1 MKTAGARIE
10 PEFVLKPGH
19 GGWQEYAAVSATM
32 STRIGY
38 TPASLLPVR
47 NPAMRVR
54 SEHVQA
60 AWWIA
65 VGAALLWAL
74 WLLRGTLTPF
84 LAAAVLAF
92 ILNPGVDRLARR
104 RVPRALAAALMLA
117 VLFVGLLAVILVVAP
132 LIQRE
137 TVELAAHLPPCL
149 ARLDAALA
157 PQLEVVFGKEVH
169 LDLESLAALVT
180 SQLKGMDG
188 IAGRVLAVGR
198 SSGAAVAS
206 LLGNL
211 VLIPMVLFYL
221 LLDWHGIIARIDGFV
236 PRRFHA
242 AVRGIATEIDG
253 VLGEFLRGQLA
264 VMGLLAIYYTAGL
277 WLLGVDF
284 ALPIGLVTGGLAFVP
299 YLGFGTGLGLALLG
313 ALLQPDAWWNLVA
326 VAVVF
331 GCGQLL
337 ESFFL
342 TPRIVGQ
349 RIGLHPLAVIF
360 ALLAFGQV
368 FGFFGILLALP
379 ASAVLLVGLRHLKD
393 AYLQSDF
400 YTG

>member
-1 MKTAGARIE
+1 
-10 PEFVLKPGH
+10 
-19 GGWQEYAAVSATM
+19 
-32 STRIGY
+32 
-38 TPASLLPVR
+38 
-47 NPAMRVR
+47 MRVR
-54 SEHVQA
+54 SEQLQA
-60 AWWIA
+60 AWWLA
-65 VGAALLWAL
+65 VGAALLWVL

-92 ILNPGVDRLARR
+92 ILNPGVDWLARR
-104 RVPRALAAALMLA
+104 RVPRVGAVAVMLA
-117 VLFVGLLAVILVVAP
+117 LLFVGLMAVFLVVAP
-132 LIQRE
+132 LIHRE
-137 TVELAAHLPPCL
+137 TLELAAHLPPFL
-149 ARLDAALA
+149 ARLDAAVA
-157 PQLEVVFGKEVH
+157 PQLQALFGREVH
-169 LDLESLAALVT
+169 LDLESLAGLVVA
-180 SQLKGMDG
+180 QVKGIDG
-188 IAGRVLAVGR
+188 IASGVLAMGR
-198 SSGAAVAS
+198 SGGAALAA

-221 LLDWHGIIARIDGFV
+221 LLDWHGMVARVDRLV
-236 PRRFHA
+236 PRRFHTL
-242 AVRGIATEIDG
+242 VGGIAAEIDG

-264 VMGLLAIYYTAGL
+264 VMGLLALYYTGAL
-277 WLLGVDF
+277 WVLGVDF

-313 ALLQPDAWWNLVA
+313 ALLQPDGSWSLIA
-326 VAVVF
+326 VVVVF

-368 FGFFGILLALP
+368 FGFFGVLLALP

-393 AYLQSDF
+393 AYLESDF
-400 YTG
+400 YAGS